1 MLQARPSPC
10 VGYVVSPLDDGALAI
25 RHEALEARVPGAA
38 EPGTVPEGQ
47 EDEEPSITAT
57 KLTDNTETVIGSVG
71 SDTYKN
77 FVSSNKLNEE
87 AIALVL
93 SGSQKTHKGYSFK
106 YE

>member
-47 EDEEPSITAT
+47 EDEEPSLTRSTSDPSPKQKGHPVRGGLFTSSGAGERSRTPDLRIT
-57 KLTDNTETVIGSVG
+57 N
-71 SDTYKN
+71 
-77 FVSSNKLNEE
+77 
-87 AIALVL
+87 ALLYQL
-93 SGSQKTHKGYSFK
+93 SYAG
-106 YE
+106 